1 MGMDKQRLRSLA
13 REASAF
19 LPDVARL
26 FRDVAR
32 DDRVPRRVKVEV
44 GLAAGYLLMPID
56 IIPDFLPG
64 IGQLDDV
71 AVIGW
76 AVRRMMMG
84 AGEGILREHWHG
96 SDRGLEVLLQIA
108 SVGFNPRRLLAGLA
122 LGGLAGRSG
131 ERSDRDRGAEGP
143 MPERTV
149 IEGSVVDR
157 SSDPRQ

>member
-1 MGMDKQRLRSLA
+1 MGVDRERLKALA

-44 GLAAGYLLMPID
+44 GLAAGYLLLPID

-64 IGQLDDV
+64 IGQLDDL

-76 AVRRMMMG
+76 AVRRLMMG
-84 AGEGILREHWHG
+84 AGEGILREHWQG
-96 SDRGLEVLLQIA
+96 TDRGLEVLLQVA
-108 SVGFNPRRLLAGLA
+108 SVGFNPRRLIAGIA
-122 LGGLAGRSG
+122 LGGLAGSKG
-131 ERSDRDRGAEGP
+131 ERSRDPGVVEG
-143 MPERTV
+143 T
-149 IEGSVVDR
+149 VVDR
-157 SSDPRQ
+157 STAPRQ

>member
-1 MGMDKQRLRSLA
+1 MAMDKARLRSLA
-13 REASAF
+13 REAGAF
-19 LPDVARL
+19 LPDVVRL

-32 DDRVPRRVKVEV
+32 DERVPRRVKVEV

-56 IIPDFLPG
+56 VIPDFLPG

-76 AVRRMMMG
+76 AVRRLLLG

-108 SVGFNPRRLLAGLA
+108 SAGFNPRRLLAGLA

-131 ERSDRDRGAEGP
+131 PGQSGPSVVEGEVVKDP
-143 MPERTV
+143 TPARP
-149 IEGSVVDR
+149 EGSR
-157 SSDPRQ
+157 G